1 VIYNFVHPNLKVR
14 EMPTLRIPTPL
25 RTYTNGKSEI
35 SVQGGTVAAAIDDL
49 VSNYPALKNHLL
61 NDAGQLRPFVNLFLG
76 EENVR
81 ELQGVDTPLKEDD
94 RLILIPSIAGG

>member
-1 VIYNFVHPNLKVR
+1 
-14 EMPTLRIPTPL
+14 MPTLRIPTPL
-25 RTYTNGKSEI
+25 RTYTNGQSEI
-35 SVQGGTVAAAIDDL
+35 SVKGGTVSAAIEDL
-49 VSNYPALKNHLL
+49 VSNYPALKTHLL

-81 ELQGVDTPLKEDD
+81 ELQGVDTPLEEDD